1 MTEITKQSRVSLA
14 LAGGVCTTVVIGVMW
29 LQGQLNIVSAAL
41 QDMRHE
47 QENMGTRLET
57 ALSEQWTVAM
67 QENWALRLKLTN
79 QSLDIPSATHDH
91 EVR

>member
-1 MTEITKQSRVSLA
+1 
-14 LAGGVCTTVVIGVMW
+14 MW